1 MKDSEIKMKQA
12 CIVFAMSRQNYYKTE
27 KQKEKKLYIE
37 THVVRL
43 VQEARQKQTKIGFRK
58 LRIMLREEL
67 AKLGINIGRDEF
79 LKILRKNNLLIKRK
93 RKYAKTTDSSHGFRI
108 YQNELIKEETG
119 GSKSA
124 LLSDITYVRVGT
136 GFMYLALVTEQKTR
150 KIIGYDF
157 SGSLSVEGSIR
168 ALKGAIKEM
177 GSIEGIIHHSDRGVQ
192 YCSKA
197 YIGILNRGSAIIS
210 MSEKGSP
217 YENAIAERVNGILK
231 EEYKL
236 GIKFKDEESARRAV
250 KEGIMLYNDYRLH
263 MSLNYRTPSEV
274 FTEEQEKERE
284 GR

>member
-1 MKDSEIKMKQA
+1 MKQA

>member
-12 CIVFAMSRQNYYKTE
+12 CIVFEMSRQNYYKTE

-168 ALKGAIKEM
+168 ALRGAIKEM